1 MSPEPGVD
9 AQNAST
15 ADPAPKPRFDRASFI
30 PTVAVLAVAIAA
42 LAAAFMGAMQRSD
55 SSETQSIA
63 AMPAQ
68 PKPVVR
74 APPMVVT
81 AAPLKQVKP
90 APAGRAQGSD
100 ASGTASAMGGAP
112 ACEKC
117 GVVESVLAAKPGDRF
132 QMRIRM
138 DDGTLRTVEQRG
150 ALAAGTRVVVE
161 GRSVRLPG

>member
-1 MSPEPGVD
+1 MSPDPGLD
-9 AQNAST
+9 AQDAST

-42 LAAAFMGAMQRSD
+42 LAAAFMGARSD
-55 SSETQSIA
+55 SPEPRSVA
-63 AMPAQ
+63 AVPAQ
-68 PKPVVR
+68 PRPVVR

-81 AAPLKQVKP
+81 APALNEVKP
-90 APAGRAQGSD
+90 ATSGRAQGSD
-100 ASGTASAMGGAP
+100 ASGTASAMGSAP

-117 GVVESVLAAKPGDRF
+117 GVVESVLAAKPGDSF

-138 DDGTLRTVEQRG
+138 DDGTVRTVEQRG